1 MDWNCLINIRSSLLS
16 GQGKLQCLL
25 LGIHWTQLSS
35 CITRDTNQEW
45 NNAPIIFFILASCR
59 NIANVNIAKMIFKN
73 ELKTL
78 LRTYFI
84 LRILDLLKIIV
95 LLFFYLCSAMST
107 ENERTEARIHD
118 TDTRIRSKSSELA
131 QVENRFTNQKNELV
145 NLTFQV
151 VFWIIF

>member
-59 NIANVNIAKMIFKN
+59 NIANVKIAKMIFKN
-73 ELKTL
+73 ELKPC
-78 LRTYFI
+78 YV
-84 LRILDLLKIIV
+84 RISFYVFKIFWK
-95 LLFFYLCSAMST
+95 LLFYYFFICVAPWALKMREQRQESMTQTPGSDQNQASWLKLKTDSPIKRMSWST
-107 ENERTEARIHD
+107 WHSR
-118 TDTRIRSKSSELA
+118 
-131 QVENRFTNQKNELV
+131 
-145 NLTFQV
+145 
-151 VFWIIF
+151 